1 MIKLLK
7 IELKKIVNY
16 KVFWILI
23 GLYFVFLAL
32 GILMAEFTLNNW
44 IDNFNKRLPI
54 PLPHITLYFFPDIWQ
69 NMMFFASIRYF
80 LIFPAIIIIIL
91 ITNEFTFKTIRQNL
105 INGMSKQEFLVSKLQ
120 VIILLS
126 LIITIILAVIIFL
139 LGVIHTDHPNFS
151 LMMKKIV
158 FVPGFFIQILTFL
171 LFAFFFGFI
180 FRNTGLTIALF
191 TLYTLIIEPVIYYI
205 LKIPYFQPNNISPRL
220 PVNSV
225 LKIVEY
231 PNISSLQKIA
241 GIHLQDTVSILDCI
255 VPLIYSAVMIGIV
268 FRIMLRRDI

>member
-16 KVFWILI
+16 RIFWILAT
-23 GLYFVFLAL
+23 LYFFFLAA

-44 IDNFNKRLPI
+44 IDKFNQHLPI
-54 PLPHITLYFFPDIWQ
+54 PFPHITLYFFPDIWQ
-69 NMMFFASIRYF
+69 NMLYFASIRYV

-105 INGMSKQEFLVSKLQ
+105 INGMSKQEFLISKLQ
-120 VIILLS
+120 VIFLLS
-126 LIITIILAVIIFL
+126 LIITIILTLVIFL
-139 LGVIHTDHPNFS
+139 LGVIHTDQLNVS
-151 LMMKKIV
+151 IIIRKIV
-158 FVPGFFIQILTFL
+158 FVPGFFIQLLSFL
-171 LFAFFFGFI
+171 LFAFFFGFL
-180 FRNTGLTIALF
+180 FRNTGLAIALF
-191 TLYTLIIEPVIYYI
+191 TLYTLIIEPVLYYV

-231 PNISSLQKIA
+231 PNISFLQKLM
-241 GIHLQDTVSILDCI
+241 GLHLQDKVSLVDCS

-268 FRIMLRRDI
+268 FWIMLKRDI

>member
-16 KVFWILI
+16 KVFWILT

-69 NMMFFASIRYF
+69 NMMFFASIRYV

-105 INGMSKQEFLVSKLQ
+105 INGMSKQEFLISKLQ
-120 VIILLS
+120 IIFLLS
-126 LIITIILAVIIFL
+126 LIITVILAVVIFL
-139 LGVIHTDHPNFS
+139 LGVIHTDHLNFS
-151 LMMKKIV
+151 LMTKKIF

-191 TLYTLIIEPVIYYI
+191 TLYILIIEPVIYYI
-205 LKIPYFQPNNISPRL
+205 LKIPYLQPNNISPRL

-231 PNISSLQKIA
+231 PNISSLQKIM
-241 GIHLQDTVSILDCI
+241 GFHLQDTVSILDCS

-268 FRIMLRRDI
+268 FGIMLKRDI